1 MWRGRL
7 DISTK
12 EHIFPV
18 EVILSFCSFVLL
30 FHKMSFCYCMGGFQF
45 KKTAFSFYLTGQKR
59 VNRSIQSI
67 FLYIYMVYA
76 FLFCIFS
83 AYMQFNLKRM
93 TNHSAESV
101 KSFSACRFV
110 FLFQTPEKCLFSGKI
125 PACKLRAGFI
135 WLLFPFQ
142 NPVTSCK
149 PEPFSSLRIESLRA
163 AGRAWTDDGGQAF
176 LRMSCHFVIPEG
188 LYGCVILVRS
198 VIYVQIRDSQGCEN
212 DIVSECQQHAGLG
225 FNIF

>member
-1 MWRGRL
+1 MVGGFVERRL
-7 DISTK
+7 DIAQK
-12 EHIFPV
+12 NIFSRRSHL
-18 EVILSFCSFVLL
+18 IFFVLL
-30 FHKMSFCYCMGGFQF
+30 FFCFIKCLFCYCMGGFQF

-125 PACKLRAGFI
+125 RLANRVPA
-135 WLLFPFQ
+135 LF
-142 NPVTSCK
+142 
-149 PEPFSSLRIESLRA
+149 
-163 AGRAWTDDGGQAF
+163 
-176 LRMSCHFVIPEG
+176 
-188 LYGCVILVRS
+188 GCFFRS
-198 VIYVQIRDSQGCEN
+198 KIR
-212 DIVSECQQHAGLG
+212 
-225 FNIF
+225 

>member
-1 MWRGRL
+1 MSGGFVERRL

-18 EVILSFCSFVLL
+18 EVILPFYSFVLL

-45 KKTAFSFYLTGQKR
+45 KKTAFSFYLAGQKR
-59 VNRSIQSI
+59 MNRSIQSI
-67 FLYIYMVYA
+67 FLYIYTVYA
-76 FLFCIFS
+76 LLFCIFS
-83 AYMQFNLKRM
+83 AYMQFDLKRM
-93 TNHSAESV
+93 TNHSAESG

-110 FLFQTPEKCLFSGKI
+110 FLFQTPENCLFSGKI

-149 PEPFSSLRIESLRA
+149 PDVSLSLRIEPLHA
-163 AGRAWTDDGGQAF
+163 AGKA
-176 LRMSCHFVIPEG
+176 
-188 LYGCVILVRS
+188 
-198 VIYVQIRDSQGCEN
+198 
-212 DIVSECQQHAGLG
+212 
-225 FNIF
+225 

>member
-18 EVILSFCSFVLL
+18 EVLLSFCSFVLL

-110 FLFQTPEKCLFSGKI
+110 FLFQTPEKCLLQTACRLYLAAFSVPKSGNI
-125 PACKLRAGFI
+125 MQAGTVFE
-135 WLLFPFQ
+135 LTHR
-142 NPVTSCK
+142 VASC
-149 PEPFSSLRIESLRA
+149 
-163 AGRAWTDDGGQAF
+163 GRKGMDG
-176 LRMSCHFVIPEG
+176 
-188 LYGCVILVRS
+188 
-198 VIYVQIRDSQGCEN
+198 
-212 DIVSECQQHAGLG
+212 
-225 FNIF
+225 

>member
-1 MWRGRL
+1 MSGGFVERRL

-12 EHIFPV
+12 EHIFSV

-30 FHKMSFCYCMGGFQF
+30 SHKMSLCYCMGGFQF
-45 KKTAFSFYLTGQKR
+45 KKTAFSFYLTGQKW

-67 FLYIYMVYA
+67 FLYIYTVYA
-76 FLFCIFS
+76 LLFYIFS

-93 TNHSAESV
+93 TNHSAESG

-110 FLFQTPEKCLFSGKI
+110 FP
-125 PACKLRAGFI
+125 RAGFI

-149 PEPFSSLRIESLRA
+149 PDVSLSLRTEPLHA
-163 AGRAWTDDGGQAF
+163 AGKA
-176 LRMSCHFVIPEG
+176 
-188 LYGCVILVRS
+188 
-198 VIYVQIRDSQGCEN
+198 
-212 DIVSECQQHAGLG
+212 
-225 FNIF
+225 

>member
-1 MWRGRL
+1 MDLWRGRL

-110 FLFQTPEKCLFSGKI
+110 FLFQTPAKCLFSGKI
-125 PACKLRAGFI
+125 PACKPRAGFI

-176 LRMSCHFVIPEG
+176 
-188 LYGCVILVRS
+188 
-198 VIYVQIRDSQGCEN
+198 
-212 DIVSECQQHAGLG
+212 
-225 FNIF
+225 

>member
-1 MWRGRL
+1 MSGGFVERRL

-18 EVILSFCSFVLL
+18 EVILPFCSFVLL
-30 FHKMSFCYCMGGFQF
+30 SHKMSFCYCMGGFQS

-67 FLYIYMVYA
+67 FLYIYTVYA
-76 FLFCIFS
+76 LLFCIFS

-93 TNHSAESV
+93 TNHSAESG

-149 PEPFSSLRIESLRA
+149 PDVSLSLLTEPLHA
-163 AGRAWTDDGGQAF
+163 AGKA
-176 LRMSCHFVIPEG
+176 
-188 LYGCVILVRS
+188 
-198 VIYVQIRDSQGCEN
+198 
-212 DIVSECQQHAGLG
+212 
-225 FNIF
+225 